1 MEKVSRKFSFH
12 VPPAPGFPITNVL
25 SRVNLM
31 NQLLSTVVWQWDSL
45 LVLQTLELGQMC
57 AKMVLVRILQFSFL
71 HLFSFF
77 FSKTPDKHYL
87 LLSLSLVC
95 PTPGCIL

>member
-57 AKMVLVRILQFSFL
+57 AKMVLVPILQFSFL
-71 HLFSFF
+71 HLFI
-77 FSKTPDKHYL
+77 L
-87 LLSLSLVC
+87 LFLFQN
-95 PTPGCIL
+95 TW